1 MPLSQLHGLLLQQPS
16 IPSGSDSIRI
26 EQPHV
31 HQQNWQQ
38 LQSLLASSSMPA
50 RAPTMPNP
58 PAPARQS
65 AHLRDG
71 VPATPAEVV
80 AAMSEYMSR
89 PNRPKPPAGCAAD
102 AVKLFVGN
110 IPKHCTEAV
119 LHKVFQCYGVIIEIA
134 VVRYK
139 HAINQLAFSQN

>member
-1 MPLSQLHGLLLQQPS
+1 MQ
-16 IPSGSDSIRI
+16 
-26 EQPHV
+26 
-31 HQQNWQQ
+31 
-38 LQSLLASSSMPA
+38 A
-50 RAPTMPNP
+50 RAPAIPNP
-58 PAPARQS
+58 PVPARQS

-134 VVRYK
+134 VVW
-139 HAINQLAFSQN
+139 IIAFMLFMKPPACYHR